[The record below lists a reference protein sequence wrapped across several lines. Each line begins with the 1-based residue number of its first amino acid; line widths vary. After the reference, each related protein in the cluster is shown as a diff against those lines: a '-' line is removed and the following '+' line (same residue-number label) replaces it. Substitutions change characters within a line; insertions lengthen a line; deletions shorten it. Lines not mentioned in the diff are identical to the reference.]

1 MGKHYLKHIQQKSL
15 HELLAL
21 MEDGRITSQELV
33 WAYVE
38 RICEKDQ
45 SGPKLDAV
53 RELNPDVF
61 ELAALRDYQ
70 RRQGVIL
77 GSLHGIPILL
87 KDCID
92 TADRTHTTCGA
103 VVMKDHYAKED
114 AFLVKRLRE
123 AGAII
128 LGKATMS
135 EWYGMVSSKTPSGY
149 NGISGGSMKNPYGP
163 DRLKPGGSSGG
174 CAVAVSADFAAAA
187 IGTETAGSIIEPAYF
202 CSVVGYKPTTGIVSR
217 TGVLPIMMCQDTP
230 GTLTRSVRDAAILA
244 NVLVAPDPEDAGT
257 WRAEAFAETDFCRD
271 LDSAGLKEK
280 RIGVVWEGYS
290 GEDPQERELTLHAL
304 ERLRENGATVV
315 EVSDFAPGKMKVEPQ
330 LYPKPLTYDVML
342 HAFKARLEGYLGKLG
357 PDVPVHNLDELIRWN
372 EQHPEANSLGQDY
385 FYEMREIH
393 APLMTPAFLEAYD
406 YDMQICGREGVLGAL
421 DRYSLD
427 ALVLPGVAD
436 QEIAP
441 KLGCPIISIPAGYT
455 QQDRP
460 IGLNLIGRPMD
471 DAALLQLA
479 YACEKVL
486 PRRMPPQI

>member
-1 MGKHYLKHIQQKSL
+1 MGYYYKDHIQQRSL
-15 HELLAL
+15 HELTAL
-21 MEDGRITSQELV
+21 MDEGRVTSQELV

-61 ELAALRDYQ
+61 ELAALRDHQ
-70 RRQGVIL
+70 RQQGVIL
-77 GSLHGIPILL
+77 GPLHGIPILL

-128 LGKATMS
+128 LGKANMS
-135 EWYGMVSSKTPSGY
+135 EWYGFISSKAPSGY

-217 TGVLPIMMCQDTP
+217 TGVLPIMMRQDTP

-257 WRAEAFAETDFCRD
+257 WRAEAFAGTDFCRD
-271 LDSAGLKEK
+271 LDSAELKEK

-304 ERLRENGATVV
+304 ERLREKGATVV
-315 EVSDFAPGKMKVEPQ
+315 EVSDFAPGKMKKAAH
-330 LYPKPLTYDVML
+330 LYPGSLTTRVMW
-342 HAFKARLEGYLGKLG
+342 HVFRARFEEYLGKLG
-357 PDVPVHNLDELIRWN
+357 PDVPVHNLDELIIWN
-372 EQHPEANSLGQDY
+372 ERHPDAIPVGQDY
-385 FYEMREIH
+385 LYELQKICK
-393 APLMTPAFLEAYD
+393 PLMSSDFVEAHRYD
-406 YDMQICGREGVLGAL
+406 IEICGRQGVLGAL
-421 DRYSLD
+421 NRYSLN

-436 QEIAP
+436 QGIAP
-441 KLGCPIISIPAGYT
+441 RIGCPIISIPAGYT
-455 QQDRP
+455 QRSIP
-460 IGLNLIGRPMD
+460 VGLNLIGRPMD

-479 YACEKVL
+479 YACEQALEKRL
-486 PRRMPPQI
+486 PPQI